1 MWKHKSIFWK
11 LPYWEVVDV
20 SNAID
25 VMHVMKNFCV
35 NLLGPLGVYGK
46 TKDTI
51 EARQDLKSM
60 KQQDAL
66 HLEKRTNG
74 NYLAPASYTLSKE
87 EKKMMFDCL
96 NSITVQ
102 RATPQIYNE

>member
-51 EARQDLKSM
+51 EAR
-60 KQQDAL
+60 
-66 HLEKRTNG
+66 
-74 NYLAPASYTLSKE
+74 
-87 EKKMMFDCL
+87 
-96 NSITVQ
+96 
-102 RATPQIYNE
+102 